1 MMPMIDVYIRLKDA
15 EQRALRRHLSRIE
28 VGDKHKRV
36 RAMREYRRF
45 LDYLE
50 AVGRSTYAER
60 LRLELFRLNREHK
73 KMPADEGLKE
83 DEQLSFISVG
93 RQ

>member
-1 MMPMIDVYIRLKDA
+1 MTPMIDVYIRLTDA
-15 EQRALRRHLSRIE
+15 EQRALRRHLSRID

-50 AVGRSTYAER
+50 AVGRITYAER
-60 LRLELFRLNREHK
+60 LRLELFRLNRDHK
-73 KMPADEGLKE
+73 EMPADEELKE
-83 DEQLSFISVG
+83 DEQLTFISVG
-93 RQ
+93 R